1 MKISIQIAAWIIML
15 TFALSVK
22 AQPLDYDD
30 YYKTMA
36 TQSDENCYNKLMIY
50 QKSDPFFANIYV
62 QLGELSYHLL
72 HKTDPL
78 RDFENAMYWSH
89 TGLLN
94 LQVYTHYVKENEAR
108 SNRDFYMNLPIEKKE
123 ARITNLDIQNFVE
136 KRVRQIESYR
146 DSVILVYRN
155 LERSKELYNSCISLY
170 HQINNRHNNLNE
182 TLLKSDITLF
192 KELNQLKSNFDS
204 TLVYFN
210 RYLELIKKF
219 PVKDYNQQYT
229 LKPIKT
235 FRLDGLTNSNFLD
248 NSFQIWNYGLW
259 VDEFNALYDNDI
271 QKLRQE
277 IETID
282 KNFISFENKA
292 VNHLIKPADAS
303 KPIFDEKFLYML
315 GKYDNNSLVRDLFTY
330 KWKKQQFLAQW
341 LDEQNSATDT
351 IKGVMMRKAR
361 YYSSL
366 VDAKTNA
373 DSALLQFKSSISNA
387 KINRFSSFFHS
398 YEGESGLTRF
408 CDQQKDTLFQLLN
421 GSFENLKNYIAFD
434 TQNPMSVFASYGKDT
449 IPIFK
454 APFNY
459 KGNYKTSNF
468 VKTSNNSNYITGQ
481 ELIKG
486 SMAPFIS
493 YADKTGKTKWLKKI
507 EKPIK
512 PDSVNYFIDSK
523 VYSTNSGCF
532 VVYTHKKTTLIN
544 TVVRFD
550 SIGNEMSRFSI
561 PVSLFPVYFD
571 FDDINQK
578 YLMAFKGQD
587 TTQLSQLEP
596 LTVSSID
603 SAGTTLWSASFEL
616 NGALANIVRTDN
628 NFLIFANY
636 RACNI
641 SGNIIVPNQTEI
653 QWGSV
658 IVTVSESGII
668 KNFFTINKKQ
678 SFHISHILK
687 LSSNSICL
695 IGFKKA
701 PNATSGNL
709 FFSLMQPNGKVV
721 FTN

>member
-1 MKISIQIAAWIIML
+1 MKIYLQITAWVILI
-15 TFALSVK
+15 TFALNVT

-30 YYKTMA
+30 YYKTIA
-36 TQSDENCYNKLMIY
+36 TQSDENIFNKLMIY
-50 QKSDPFFANIYV
+50 QKSDPFFVTIYV
-62 QLGELSYHLL
+62 QLGDASYRMLK
-72 HKTDPL
+72 KTDPL
-78 RDFENAMYWSH
+78 KDYQNAMYWAS

-94 LQVYTHYVKENEAR
+94 LQLYTHYVKENEAR
-108 SNRDFYMNLPIEKKE
+108 SNRAYYANLPIEKKE
-123 ARITNLDIQNFVE
+123 AKLTNLDLQNFVSQRM
-136 KRVRQIESYR
+136 KQIESYR

-155 LERSKELYNSCISLY
+155 LERSKELYNSCISYY

-182 TLLKSDITLF
+182 TLLKCDITLF

-204 TLVYFN
+204 TLIYFN
-210 RYLELIKKF
+210 RYLELIKNF
-219 PVKDYNQQYT
+219 PIKGYNQQYT

-259 VDEFNALYDNDI
+259 VDEFNSLYDNDI

-282 KNFISFENKA
+282 KNFITFETKA
-292 VNHLIKPADAS
+292 TSHSIKSAEAS
-303 KPIFDEKFLYML
+303 KPILDEKFLFRL

-341 LDEQNSATDT
+341 LDEQNNANDT
-351 IKGVMMRKAR
+351 IKGIMMRKAR

-366 VDAKTNA
+366 VEAKSNA
-373 DSALLQFKSSISNA
+373 DSALLQLKSSVSIA

-398 YEGESGLTRF
+398 YEGESGLTRY
-408 CDQQKDTLFQLLN
+408 CDQQKDTLIQLLN
-421 GSFENLKNYIAFD
+421 GSFENLKNYMAFD
-434 TQNPMSVFASYGKDT
+434 SQNPIGIFASYANDT

-454 APFNY
+454 TSANY
-459 KGNYKTSNF
+459 NGRYKTSDF
-468 VKTSNNSNYITGQ
+468 VKTPNHATYITGQ
-481 ELIKG
+481 EMAKG
-486 SMAPFIS
+486 SMAPFLS
-493 YADKTGKTKWLKKI
+493 YADKTGKTKWLKRI

-512 PDSVNYFIDSK
+512 YDSLNYFVDSK
-523 VYSTNSGCF
+523 VYSTTSDCF
-532 VVYTHKKTTLIN
+532 VVYTHKKPTLFN
-544 TVVRFD
+544 SVVRYD
-550 SIGNEMSRFSI
+550 SIGNELSRFSI
-561 PVSLFPVYFD
+561 PISLVPVYFD

-578 YLMAFKGQD
+578 YLMAFKGED
-587 TTQLSQLEP
+587 TAQRSQLEP
-596 LTVSSID
+596 LTICSID
-603 SAGTTLWSASFEL
+603 SAGSVLWSSSFEL
-616 NGALANIVRTDN
+616 NGSLSGIVRTDN
-628 NFLIFANY
+628 NYLIFANY

-658 IVTVSESGII
+658 IVNISESGTI

-678 SFHISHILK
+678 SFHISQVLK

-695 IGFKKA
+695 IGLKNA
-701 PNATSGNL
+701 PKEMGGNL